1 MHGKNN
7 HFFRYMHSTLS
18 STLNNAQSA
27 LLLGP
32 RQVGKTWLIQKEL
45 EGREHVISIPL
56 QLPSVRQDY
65 ERDPSLLLRQV
76 RALPDSA
83 IVFIDEAQKVPT
95 LFDTAQYL
103 IDERKASFIFS
114 GSSARKLRR
123 KGVNLL
129 PGRVLSLRLDPLM
142 WSETGQSVGGGI
154 PQLRLETGTHSST
167 YSFDEG
173 LVYGALPGIASE
185 PRVEDRAQF
194 LRSYAQIY
202 IEEEIRAEA
211 LARNIGSFSRFLELA
226 ASESGGTPNYNKLS
240 MESGVSA
247 PTIKAYFSVLEDTLV
262 IERVEPYLKNA
273 RKRILQT
280 PRYFFFDLGVRNA
293 LARLPLTPDLVQA
306 QKGVLFEHA
315 VVLELIRRCR
325 ALRKD
330 YRVCFWR
337 TSNGLEVDCVVDCGT
352 MVIPIEIK
360 SARRVALS
368 ELRGLRAFL
377 EDYPDVA
384 PHGYVVTMGDLPEA
398 LAENITALPW
408 RMI

>member
-1 MHGKNN
+1 M
-7 HFFRYMHSTLS
+7 
-18 STLNNAQSA
+18 
-27 LLLGP
+27 
-32 RQVGKTWLIQKEL
+32 V
-45 EGREHVISIPL
+45 
-56 QLPSVRQDY
+56 
-65 ERDPSLLLRQV
+65 
-76 RALPDSA
+76 
-83 IVFIDEAQKVPT
+83 
-95 LFDTAQYL
+95 
-103 IDERKASFIFS
+103 
-114 GSSARKLRR
+114 
-123 KGVNLL
+123 
-129 PGRVLSLRLDPLM
+129 SLRLDPLM

-154 PQLRLETGTHSST
+154 PQLRLETVTHSGT

-202 IEEEIRAEA
+202 VEEEIRAEA
-211 LARNIGSFSRFLELA
+211 MARNIGSFSRFLEMA

-262 IERVEPYLKNA
+262 IERVEPYLKKA

-306 QKGVLFEHA
+306 QKGILFEHA

-337 TSNGLEVDCVVDCGT
+337 TSNGLEVDCVVDCGA

-377 EDYPDVA
+377 EDYSDVA
-384 PHGYVVTMGDLPEA
+384 PHGYVVTMGDRPEA
-398 LAENITALPW
+398 LAENIMALPW

>member
-1 MHGKNN
+1 
-7 HFFRYMHSTLS
+7 
-18 STLNNAQSA
+18 
-27 LLLGP
+27 
-32 RQVGKTWLIQKEL
+32 
-45 EGREHVISIPL
+45 
-56 QLPSVRQDY
+56 VRQDY

-76 RALPDSA
+76 RALPDSV

-114 GSSARKLRR
+114 CSSARKLRR

-211 LARNIGSFSRFLELA
+211 MARNIGSFSRFLEMA

-262 IERVEPYLKNA
+262 IERVEPYL
-273 RKRILQT
+273 
-280 PRYFFFDLGVRNA
+280 
-293 LARLPLTPDLVQA
+293 
-306 QKGVLFEHA
+306 
-315 VVLELIRRCR
+315 
-325 ALRKD
+325 
-330 YRVCFWR
+330 
-337 TSNGLEVDCVVDCGT
+337 
-352 MVIPIEIK
+352 
-360 SARRVALS
+360 
-368 ELRGLRAFL
+368 
-377 EDYPDVA
+377 
-384 PHGYVVTMGDLPEA
+384 
-398 LAENITALPW
+398 
-408 RMI
+408 

>member
-1 MHGKNN
+1 MQ
-7 HFFRYMHSTLS
+7 STLS
-18 STLNNAQSA
+18 RTLDNAQSA

-32 RQVGKTWLIQKEL
+32 RQVGKTWLIQKVL
-45 EGREHVISIPL
+45 EGRENVIFIPL

-65 ERDPSLLLRQV
+65 ERDPALLLRQV
-76 RALPDSA
+76 RARPDPVT
-83 IVFIDEAQKVPT
+83 VFVDEAQKVPT

-123 KGVNLL
+123 RGVNLL

-142 WSETGQSVGGGI
+142 WRETGLSIGGMI
-154 PQLRLETGTHSST
+154 PQLRLETITHSGT
-167 YSFDEG
+167 YGFDEG

-185 PRVEDRAQF
+185 PRTEDRAQL

-211 LARNIGSFSRFLELA
+211 LARNVGSFSRFLELA
-226 ASESGGTPNYNKLS
+226 ASESGSAPNYNKLS
-240 MESGVSA
+240 TESGVSA
-247 PTIKAYFSVLEDTLV
+247 PTIKTYFSVLEDTLV

-293 LARLPLTPDLVQA
+293 LARLPLTADLVRA
-306 QKGVLFEHA
+306 QKGILFEHA

-352 MVIPIEIK
+352 TVLPIEIK

-368 ELRGLRAFL
+368 ELRGLRTFL
-377 EDYPDVA
+377 EDYSDLA
-384 PHGYVVTMGDLPEA
+384 PHGYVVTMGDQPEA